1 MFNKFLKDRTI
12 YTWRDVPT
20 NTKVEITETM
30 GISELSADD
39 TVRHVDFWA
48 TEPSLLSLGIH
59 RNDGYGNKDNRSIK
73 IPRFMAVEALLSPQ
87 DFPAYWSSSV
97 MEVTAIV
104 VHSEVRGHVML
115 LIRLESDIWVMH
127 DDDCVTQFV
136 MTPGILRY
144 IQGGNRQDN
153 VVIAIYSKAGIFSP
167 HPLKLSDAAKKSAKE
182 RLQDSIDLSN
192 RNSGS
197 DMSREFVRRRL
208 GRRLGCVVG
217 MEDLKIK
224 VEKLAVRA
232 INNRARSK
240 IKKQVEEP
248 LNLLF
253 YGPPGTGKTMFARLL
268 AGCLYDVGI
277 LKEEKVV
284 EIQRD
289 NVVAQYVGESEK
301 K

>member
-1 MFNKFLKDRTI
+1 
-12 YTWRDVPT
+12 
-20 NTKVEITETM
+20 
-30 GISELSADD
+30 
-39 TVRHVDFWA
+39 
-48 TEPSLLSLGIH
+48 
-59 RNDGYGNKDNRSIK
+59 
-73 IPRFMAVEALLSPQ
+73 
-87 DFPAYWSSSV
+87 
-97 MEVTAIV
+97 
-104 VHSEVRGHVML
+104 
-115 LIRLESDIWVMH
+115 
-127 DDDCVTQFV
+127 
-136 MTPGILRY
+136 
-144 IQGGNRQDN
+144 
-153 VVIAIYSKAGIFSP
+153 
-167 HPLKLSDAAKKSAKE
+167 
-182 RLQDSIDLSN
+182 
-192 RNSGS
+192 
-197 DMSREFVRRRL
+197 MSREFVRRRL

-301 K
+301 KMKKRIEDAAGGMMFIDEAYSLFKGKSTKDFGVDIINTLMHYLNGDSMRDTPVFVLAGYKAEMEKLLSANEGLLRRFREPWIFKPYTSQTLKQIVSKKLLKQGFHFESDLDSDIISVIDSVPSRVRSQLNAGLCGRIVDYIKDSIDERVCDPSDITELFLVKKVDICNVKEKLSVYMESVTHESLNTD